1 MRGDGDLDKKSKAKA
16 KTKKT
21 GWRFD
26 DGRLDVFLFF
36 AMSGGGNLAELGG

>member
-1 MRGDGDLDKKSKAKA
+1 MRGDGDLDKKSK
-16 KTKKT
+16 TKKT

-26 DGRLDVFLFF
+26 DGGLDVFLFF